1 MKKLTNYLFL
11 PLALFAFEALSQSIP
26 NALQQLEREQFT
38 DATAQMAKIV
48 QNTPTAES
56 YFYSGYVAVRTK
68 QLTDAKAF
76 FEKGALLD
84 EKRRPLNKAGLG
96 IVAHLEGRT
105 ADADAI
111 IAEVMK
117 ESKGKDAEILWRIGE
132 AYTGYV
138 NVMGELDKS
147 LYKDRNAQ
155 KAIEYLEMA
164 LKRDKKNGGIWL
176 SIGDARDLLDQRNA
190 GPAVTAYEFATD
202 LLTSPSVA
210 KTRIGNVYWRG
221 RSTNIASDYFKAAI
235 QADSLYAP
243 AYLQLAEM
251 SFATNKTK
259 IAAINL
265 DKYIKL
271 IEAPT
276 TDLMFRSAK
285 FDYLAKNYQS
295 AIEKVERLN
304 NQLADPMKYRIMG
317 RSYFNLKNYDKTISN
332 LTVFV
337 EKAPEKVEGIEFK
350 MLGRSYQNTPD
361 TTITNKDSLT
371 VYYLAKAAETD
382 STENLYSEIAK
393 ISYKLKHY
401 EEAINY
407 IETGNKKFKKS
418 LISDTFWLGMAAY
431 QSGRKDSTMYQKA
444 DSAFAVVEEANP
456 NHISTILY
464 RARANYYGHTNK
476 DTAYVKSIPF
486 YERFVELA
494 QNQQKEKFY
503 QYDMKIALKYLYV
516 YYSEV
521 EKDID
526 KAKTF
531 VDTGARLYP
540 KDPDFKQLIESGSAT
555 Q

>member
-11 PLALFAFEALSQSIP
+11 TLALFAFEALSQSIP
-26 NALQQLEREQFT
+26 NALKQLEREQLT

-76 FEKGALLD
+76 FEKGALID

-111 IAEVMK
+111 FAEVMK

-147 LYKDRNAQ
+147 LYKNRNAQ

-176 SIGDARDLLDQRNA
+176 SMGDARDLLDQRNA

-202 LLTSPSVA
+202 LLTNPSVA

-251 SFATNKTK
+251 SFASNKTK
-259 IAAINL
+259 IAATNL

-295 AIEKVERLN
+295 AIEKVEHLN

-332 LTVFV
+332 LTDFV
-337 EKAPEKVEGIEFK
+337 EKAPEKVEGLEFN
-350 MLGRSYQNTPD
+350 MLGRSYQNTAD
-361 TTITNKDSLT
+361 TTITHKDSLT

-393 ISYKLKHY
+393 ISYKLKRY
-401 EEAINY
+401 EETINY

-431 QSGRKDSTMYQKA
+431 QLGRTDSTMYQKA
-444 DSAFAVVEEANP
+444 DSAFAVIQESNP

-540 KDPDFKQLIESGSAT
+540 KDPDFKQLIESSSTT